1 MPKQKR
7 QATGGAL
14 PLVLLVAC
22 LLASPSAADPPQRV
36 LFVGN
41 SYTFY
46 NGGLD
51 VHVRAFVLSGLGV
64 VVEASSV
71 TIGGATLEDH
81 WNSTATMSEIEQG
94 GYDTVILQEQSM
106 RPVVDPES
114 MYAYARLL
122 DGSIAAAG
130 GRTGFFMTWAREADP
145 PMIEDLAYA
154 YNRIGI
160 ELDAVVAP
168 VGRAF
173 QIALERDPSIELYAA
188 DGSHPSSRGTY
199 LAACVMYAT
208 LWKQNPIGLDY
219 INDPAITATE
229 KRLLQTA
236 CWDAVE
242 LYGGVPGETS
252 GLTLRSDADRLTLEW
267 DAAAG
272 GCNAPG
278 HAVYVGDLDALG
290 GGLYTHDTALTCEQP
305 GGSFELAIG
314 DPLIDGSRYFLVVP
328 LTGAA
333 EGSYGRGSSAGERPV
348 SGAACRDL
356 QNLNPCR

>member
-1 MPKQKR
+1 MLEQTR
-7 QATGGAL
+7 QAAGATL
-14 PLVLLVAC
+14 ATVLSVVC
-22 LLASPSAADPPQRV
+22 LLAGPAAADPPQRL

-51 VHVRAFVLSGLGV
+51 VHVEGFVLSGVGV
-64 VVEASSV
+64 VVEASMA
-71 TIGGATLEDH
+71 TMGGATLEDH
-81 WNSTATMSEIEQG
+81 WNSSTTRSEIEQG

-114 MYAYARLL
+114 MYEYARLL
-122 DGSIAAAG
+122 DGSIASAG

-145 PMIEDLAYA
+145 PMIEGLADA

-173 QIALERDPSIELYAA
+173 QMALEADPSIELYAA
-188 DGSHPSSRGTY
+188 DGSHPSTRGTY

-208 LWKQNPIGLDY
+208 LWGQNPIGIVY
-219 INDPAITATE
+219 ISDPAITAAE
-229 KRLLQTA
+229 RLLLQTA
-236 CWDAVE
+236 CWEAVE
-242 LYGGVPGETS
+242 LYGGVPGQTS
-252 GLTLRSDADRLTLEW
+252 GLRLRSDADRLTLEW

-290 GGLYTHDTALTCEQP
+290 GGLYSHDTALACDQP
-305 GGSFELAIG
+305 GGSFELGIG
-314 DPLIDGSRYFLVVP
+314 DPLVEGSRYFLVAP
-328 LTGAA
+328 LNGAA
-333 EGSYGRGSSAGERPV
+333 EGSYGRGSAGERPV
-348 SGAACRDL
+348 SGAACRVL